1 MSGEYALNFS
11 QLTKHSG
18 TFLQFRLGYSEM
30 ANFIKSVDDR
40 TRLAGT
46 NRMEVL
52 LFSLGRDVNTGR
64 DETFGVNVFKVR
76 EVMLVPE
83 ITHAPDMPPSVE
95 GMVSLRG
102 NMIPVINLPDFC
114 GVQTEEKP
122 DILVITEYNK
132 HVQGFLVHSVDTIE
146 RLAWEDV
153 RVPPQMMAQRH
164 GGLVTAVT
172 ELKDGRLVMIMDV
185 EMVLAQTSGFG
196 ESEELFEGIT
206 RISNQEI
213 TLLFADDSAV
223 ARDQIVR
230 TLNHMGIKYIST
242 KNGAEALDKLREIAN
257 KADATGH
264 KTSDFI
270 QIVLTDVEMPEMDGY
285 VLTKKIKEDPRFEA
299 IPIIMHSSLS
309 ADANQELG
317 KGVGADAYVPKFEP
331 MELALKLQEFLTN

>member
-1 MSGEYALNFS
+1 
-11 QLTKHSG
+11 
-18 TFLQFRLGYSEM
+18 M

-46 NRMEVL
+46 NRLEVL
-52 LFSLGRDVNTGR
+52 LFSLGMDLRTGR
-64 DETFGVNVFKVR
+64 QETFGVNVFKVR

-114 GVQTEEKP
+114 GVQSENKP
-122 DILVITEYNK
+122 EILIVTEYNK

-153 RVPPQMMAQRH
+153 KVPPEMMAQQH

-185 EMVLAQTSGFG
+185 EMVLSQTSGFG
-196 ESEELFEGIT
+196 ENPDIFEGIQQVGD
-206 RISNQEI
+206 NDI
-213 TLLFADDSAV
+213 TLLFADDSVV
-223 ARDQIVR
+223 ARDQIIR
-230 TLNHMGIKYIST
+230 TMQHIGMKYIGT
-242 KNGAEALDKLREIAN
+242 TNGVEAWNKLREIADR
-257 KADATGH
+257 ASATGH
-264 KTSDFI
+264 KPSDFVQLI
-270 QIVLTDVEMPEMDGY
+270 LTDVEMPEMDGY
-285 VLTKKIKEDPRFEA
+285 VLTKKIKDDPRFA
-299 IPIIMHSSLS
+299 DIPIIMHSSLS
-309 ADANQELG
+309 ADANQALG

-331 MELALKLQEFLTN
+331 TELAAKLHEMIENINGQKATA

>member
-1 MSGEYALNFS
+1 
-11 QLTKHSG
+11 
-18 TFLQFRLGYSEM
+18 M

-46 NRMEVL
+46 NRLEVL
-52 LFSLGRDVNTGR
+52 LFSLGKDVKTGR
-64 DETFGVNVFKVR
+64 EETFGVNVFKVR

-83 ITHAPDMPPSVE
+83 ITHAPDMPPAVE

-114 GVQTEEKP
+114 AVHSDNKP
-122 DILVITEYNK
+122 EILIVTEYNK

-153 RVPPQMMAQRH
+153 KVPPEMMAHQH

-185 EMVLAQTSGFG
+185 EMVLSQTSGFG
-196 ESEELFEGIT
+196 QNPELFDGIE
-206 RISNQEI
+206 SVGDSDI

-223 ARDQIVR
+223 ARDQIIR
-230 TLNHMGIKYIST
+230 TMNHMGIKYIGT
-242 KNGAEALDKLREIAN
+242 TNGAEAWNKLKEIAER
-257 KADATGH
+257 AAATGH
-264 KTSDFI
+264 RASDFVQVI
-270 QIVLTDVEMPEMDGY
+270 LTDVEMPEMDGY
-285 VLTKKIKEDPRFEA
+285 VLTKRIKEDPRFSD

-309 ADANQELG
+309 ADANQALG

-331 MELALKLQEFLTN
+331 TELSAKLHEIINTIHHK

>member
-1 MSGEYALNFS
+1 
-11 QLTKHSG
+11 
-18 TFLQFRLGYSEM
+18 M

-52 LFSLGRDVNTGR
+52 LFSLGKDIHTGR

-102 NMIPVINLPDFC
+102 NMIPVINLPKFC
-114 GVQTEEKP
+114 GVQTEERP
-122 DILVITEYNK
+122 GILVITEYNK
-132 HVQGFLVHSVDTIE
+132 NVQGFLVHSVDTIE

-153 RVPPQMMAQRH
+153 KVPPPMMAQQH

-172 ELKDGRLVMIMDV
+172 ELKDRRLVMIMDV
-185 EMVLAQTSGFG
+185 EMVLAKTSGFG
-196 ESEELFEGIT
+196 QSEELFEGIE
-206 RISNQEI
+206 QVQDAGI

-230 TLNHMGIKYIST
+230 TVNHMGIKYIST
-242 KNGAEALDKLREIAN
+242 NNGTEAWKKLQEIDAQAQSSGR
-257 KADATGH
+257 KA
-264 KTSDFI
+264 SDYVQLI
-270 QIVLTDVEMPEMDGY
+270 LTDVEMPEMDGY
-285 VLTKKIKEDPRFEA
+285 VLTKKIKEDSRFSG

-317 KGVGADAYVPKFEP
+317 RGVGADAYVPKFEP
-331 MELALKLQEFLTN
+331 LELAMKLQEFLHKYRAD

>member
-1 MSGEYALNFS
+1 
-11 QLTKHSG
+11 
-18 TFLQFRLGYSEM
+18 M

-46 NRMEVL
+46 NRLEVL
-52 LFSLGRDVNTGR
+52 LFSLGKDVHTER

-83 ITHAPDMPPSVE
+83 ITHAPDMPDSVE

-102 NMIPVINLPDFC
+102 NMIPVINLPKFC
-114 GVQTEEKP
+114 GVQTDEDP
-122 DILVITEYNK
+122 GILIVTEYNK
-132 HVQGFLVHSVDTIE
+132 NVQGFLVHSVDTIE

-153 RVPPQMMAQRH
+153 KVPPPMMTQRH

-196 ESEELFEGIT
+196 ESEDLFSGIE
-206 RISNQEI
+206 RVNNEDL
-213 TLLFADDSAV
+213 TLLFADDSVV

-242 KNGAEALDKLREIAN
+242 NNGSEAWNKLREIADR
-257 KADATGH
+257 AESSGGCA
-264 KTSDFI
+264 SDLVTA
-270 QIVLTDVEMPEMDGY
+270 VLTDVEMPEMDGY
-285 VLTKKIKEDPRFEA
+285 VLTKKIKEDGRFSG
-299 IPIIMHSSLS
+299 IPVIMHSSLS

-317 KGVGADAYVPKFEP
+317 KGMGADAYVPKFEP
-331 MELALKLQEFLTN
+331 TELSAKLREYFDS